1 MEWPWGP
8 HLYLKGIHYM
18 PVRNT
23 RALKRNRLC
32 AALFAAFVLPVT
44 AAAAQETQQE
54 QEQASAPAKAQ
65 NLDKV
70 VVTGSRISR
79 VDVEGPSPVTV
90 ITAADIE
97 KEGFSTVYDAL
108 NTLSQ
113 FTGSVQNELNQD
125 GFTPNGSFLNLRGLG
140 PGYQLVLING
150 RRTSDYPMPYN
161 SQSNAV
167 NLAAIP
173 SAAIDRIEVL
183 SGGASAI
190 YGSDAVAGVVNV
202 ILKTNYE
209 GDLVTVRAGTTTR
222 GGGDT
227 GRFQWVGGKTG
238 DKWSLTY
245 ATEYLEREAI
255 YGFQREFMDSFR
267 DDPSLS
273 DPANATTAYEGVR
286 FTVRRD
292 ANGNPTTGPGS
303 AVREYPG
310 GAQAVCDR
318 FSEFEAFKS
327 NPALA
332 APDRCGY
339 FGWPAGQSIRNSDKN
354 LSAYLYGT
362 YDFDGNTQA
371 WAQLNIVS
379 SEAKVASSSRFVQS
393 GGGLGVGNFYD
404 PNYNA
409 VLGNVLRFITP
420 SEIGSGGGQPS
431 TFKETSIDIAA
442 GLRGTLFD
450 NKFDW
455 DATISHARYDMKEEF
470 SYLVAGKVR
479 DYFFGPNLGTHA
491 ATGLPIYA
499 LNVGRL
505 MNPLSPGQVAEMT
518 SRYKNEAD
526 SQVTQGSFVIS
537 GDLFE
542 LPAGPLAMAA
552 VLEGATQK
560 YDVSPDDRLL
570 LNYTGNDA
578 PMGLTATAG
587 GGKRDRYSFGLEF
600 SIPIFETLK
609 ASLAGRY
616 DKFNDAS
623 DINGAFTWSTGLE
636 WRPIDSLLLRGSY
649 ATSFKA
655 PDMHYIYAGE
665 SGFYLYIMD
674 EYACRE
680 AGLNPTVTAECGGGT
695 DYNYQVFGTRKGD
708 PRLDAEEGK
717 SYTAGVVWDAR
728 DNLSLSIDY
737 YNIELE
743 GAISD
748 LTGLLFREEA
758 ACLLGTNRDGSA
770 VDQNSPRCADFTSR
784 VVRDPTTGEVL
795 EFHTYP
801 QNQVLTR
808 TSGIDARA
816 TYNIDTDRFGDF
828 NAELSWTHV
837 LKLEAQQFP
846 GERMED
852 RRDHPQFFNFRSRL
866 NWQMGWT
873 KNDWNATVYGY
884 RWGSLPN
891 WAETSRIAPYI
902 MWNASLRKKITDKAT
917 IGVYVNNVFNKLHPR
932 DDTFN
937 SYPYF
942 WRAFSPVGREVFVQF
957 DYKFN

>member
-1 MEWPWGP
+1 MEWLRG
-8 HLYLKGIHYM
+8 LRLFLKGIHHM
-18 PVRNT
+18 PVRNS
-23 RALKRNRLC
+23 RALKRNHLC
-32 AALFAAFVLPVT
+32 AALLAALVLPAT
-44 AAAAQETQQE
+44 GAFAQDNQQE
-54 QEQASAPAKAQ
+54 QEQTAAPAKAQ

-108 NTLSQ
+108 NTLTQ

-150 RRTSDYPMPYN
+150 RRTADYPMPYN

-202 ILKTNYE
+202 ILKTNFE
-209 GDLVTVRAGTTTR
+209 GDMVSVRAGTTTR

-238 DKWSLTY
+238 DNWSLTY
-245 ATEYLEREAI
+245 AGEYLEREAI
-255 YGFQREFMDSFR
+255 YGHQREFMDSFR

-286 FTVRRD
+286 FTVNRG
-292 ANGNPTTGPGS
+292 AG
-303 AVREYPG
+303 AIREYPG
-310 GAQAVCDR
+310 GVEEVCGR
-318 FSEFEAFKS
+318 FKEFEAFKS
-327 NPALA
+327 TPTAA
-332 APDRCGY
+332 APNRCGY

-362 YDFDGNTQA
+362 YDFGDNVQA
-371 WAQLNIVS
+371 WAQVNLVS
-379 SEAKVASSSRFVQS
+379 SEAKVASSSRFIQS
-393 GGGLGVGNFYD
+393 GAALGVGNFYD
-404 PNYNA
+404 PNFGGT
-409 VLGNVLRFITP
+409 VGNILRFITP
-420 SEIGSGGGQPS
+420 SEIGSSGGQPS
-431 TFKETSIDIAA
+431 TFKETSIDVAA

-450 NKFDW
+450 NRFDW
-455 DATISHARYDMKEEF
+455 DATLSHARYELKEEF
-470 SYLVAGKVR
+470 SYLVASKVR
-479 DYFFGPNLGTHA
+479 NYFLGPQLGTQG
-491 ATGLPIYA
+491 TLPIYR
-499 LNVGRL
+499 LNVDRL
-505 MNPLSPGQVAEMT
+505 LNPLDPSQVAEMT
-518 SRYKNEAD
+518 SRYKNNAD

-552 VLEGATQK
+552 VVEGSTQK

-570 LNYTGNDA
+570 LDYPGTDA

-587 GGKRDRYSFGLEF
+587 GGKRDRYSLGVEF
-600 SIPIFETLK
+600 SIPVFESLK

-636 WRPIDSLLLRGSY
+636 WRPIDSLLFRGSY

-665 SGFYLYIMD
+665 SGFYLQIMD
-674 EYACRE
+674 EYQCRA
-680 AGLNPTVTAECGGGT
+680 AGLNPVVTDQCGGGT
-695 DYNYQVFGTRKGD
+695 DYNYQVFGTRQGD
-708 PRLDAEEGK
+708 ARLDAEEGK
-717 SYTAGVVWDAR
+717 SFTGGVVWDVR
-728 DNLSLSIDY
+728 DNLSLSVDY

-748 LTGLLFREEA
+748 LTGRLFREEA
-758 ACLLGTNRDGSA
+758 ACLLGTNRDGSP
-770 VDQNSPRCADFTSR
+770 VDQNSPRCADFTNR
-784 VVRDPTTGEVL
+784 VVRDPTTGNVVT
-795 EFHTYP
+795 FHTYP
-801 QNQVLTR
+801 QNQVLTK

-816 TYNIDTDRFGDF
+816 TYNLDTDRFGEF

-837 LKLEAQQFP
+837 LKLEAQQFD
-846 GERMED
+846 GEAMED

-866 NWQMGWT
+866 NWQLNWS
-873 KNDWNATVYGY
+873 KDDWNASVYGY

-917 IGVYVNNVFNKLHPR
+917 VGVYVNNVFNKLHPR

>member
-1 MEWPWGP
+1 
-8 HLYLKGIHYM
+8 M
-18 PVRNT
+18 PVRNSY
-23 RALKRNRLC
+23 ALKRNRLC
-32 AALFAAFVLPVT
+32 AAVFSVLILPAASTVLAQDSQNQEPAET
-44 AAAAQETQQE
+44 AAAPQ
-54 QEQASAPAKAQ
+54 KAQ

-79 VDVEGPSPVTV
+79 VDIEGPSPVTV

-108 NTLSQ
+108 NTLTQ
-113 FTGSVQNELNQD
+113 FTGSVQNELNQN

-209 GDLVTVRAGTTTR
+209 GDMVTLRAGTTSR

-227 GRFQWVGGKTG
+227 GRLQWVGGKTG
-238 DKWSLTY
+238 DNWSLTY
-245 ATEYLEREAI
+245 AFEYLEREAI
-255 YGFQREFMDSFR
+255 YGYQREFMDSFR
-267 DDPSLS
+267 DDPSLAN
-273 DPANATTAYEGVR
+273 PANATTAYEGVR
-286 FTVRRD
+286 FTVNRG
-292 ANGNPTTGPGS
+292 AG
-303 AVREYPG
+303 AIREYPG
-310 GAQAVCDR
+310 GVEEVCGR
-318 FSEFEAFKS
+318 FKEFETFKS
-327 NPALA
+327 TAA
-332 APDRCGY
+332 APAVNRCGY
-339 FGWPAGQSIRNSDKN
+339 FGWPATQAIRNSDHN
-354 LSAYLYGT
+354 LSGYLYGT
-362 YDFDGNTQA
+362 YDFSGNTQA
-371 WAQLNIVS
+371 WAQLNVVS
-379 SEAKVASSSRFVQS
+379 SEAKVASSSRFIQS
-393 GGGLGVGNFYD
+393 GAGLGIGNFWD
-404 PNYNA
+404 PNFNGT
-409 VLGNVLRFITP
+409 VGNVLRFITP

-431 TFKETSIDIAA
+431 TFKETSLDIAA
-442 GLRGTLFD
+442 GLRGTMID
-450 NKFDW
+450 NRFDW
-455 DATISHARYDMKEEF
+455 EATVSHARYDLKEQF
-470 SYLVAGKVR
+470 SYVVASKVR
-479 DYFFGPNLGTHA
+479 DFFFGPRLGTHTP
-491 ATGLPIYA
+491 TGLPIYA
-499 LNVGRL
+499 LNTDRL
-505 MNPLSPGQVAEMT
+505 LNPLTPSEVAGIT
-518 SRYKNEAD
+518 SRYKNNAD
-526 SQVTQGSFVIS
+526 SQVTQGSFVVS

-552 VLEGATQK
+552 VVEGATQK

-570 LNYTGNDA
+570 LSYTGNDA
-578 PMGLTATAG
+578 PMGLTGTAG
-587 GGKRDRYSFGLEF
+587 GGKRDRYSLGLEF
-600 SIPIFETLK
+600 SIPIFESLK

-623 DINGAFTWSTGLE
+623 DINGAFTWSAGLE
-636 WRPIDSLLLRGSY
+636 YRPIDSLLLRGSY

-665 SGFYLYIMD
+665 SGFYTYILD
-674 EYACRE
+674 EYACR
-680 AGLNPTVTAECGGGT
+680 ADGLSPTNTEQCGGGT

-717 SYTAGVVWDAR
+717 SYTAGVVWDIR
-728 DNLSLSIDY
+728 DNLSLSVDY

-758 ACLLGTNRDGSA
+758 ACLLGTTRNGTP
-770 VDQNSPRCADFTSR
+770 VDVNSPRCNDFVNR
-784 VVRDPTTGEVL
+784 VIRDSSGTVVQ
-795 EFHTYP
+795 FNTYP
-801 QNQVLTR
+801 QNQVLTK

-816 TYNIDTDRFGDF
+816 SYSFDTDRLGEFS
-828 NAELSWTHV
+828 AELAWTHV
-837 LKLEAQQFP
+837 LKLEAQQFN
-846 GERMED
+846 GEPMEN

-866 NWQMGWT
+866 NWQLGWN
-873 KNDWNATVYGY
+873 KDDWNASLYGY

-891 WAETSRIAPYI
+891 WAETGRIAPYI
-902 MWNASLRKKITDKAT
+902 IWNANLRKKITEKAT
-917 IGVYVNNVFNKLHPR
+917 IGVYVNNVFNKLHPE

-942 WRAFSPVGREVFVQF
+942 WRAYSPIGREVFVQF